1 MLENTTRSPA
11 ARRTWAWVSPSRH
24 GKKAGG
30 AFHSLLPLGT
40 RKDQRDCRP
49 HDANPERPGPHI
61 QRWILV
67 PGCRRRIEQLGVGEA
82 LLVRLQPISRRS
94 FRHALTV
101 AADGRLQSDGG
112 EVPPSR
118 QSPRGYRHHD
128 HCLSNP
134 GLGRNLLGLDR
145 KGVLLRLSSET

>member
-1 MLENTTRSPA
+1 MLESTTRSPA
-11 ARRTWAWVSPSRH
+11 PRRSWQWISPSRH
-24 GKKAGG
+24 GKRAGG
-30 AFHSLLPLGT
+30 AFHCLLRLGT

-82 LLVRLQPISRRS
+82 LLVRLEPISRRS

-101 AADGRLQSDGG
+101 ASDGSPTV
-112 EVPPSR
+112 EMPPSQER
-118 QSPRGYRHHD
+118 PHEHRYHGLAYQIRGSRYSLWTPQPGFLPRFA
-128 HCLSNP
+128 SAI
-134 GLGRNLLGLDR
+134 
-145 KGVLLRLSSET
+145 